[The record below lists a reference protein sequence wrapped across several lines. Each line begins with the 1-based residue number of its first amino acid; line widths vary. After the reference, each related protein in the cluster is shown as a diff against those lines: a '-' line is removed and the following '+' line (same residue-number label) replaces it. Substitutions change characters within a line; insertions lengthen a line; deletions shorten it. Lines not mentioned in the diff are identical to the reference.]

1 MLVITSSWSV
11 FLKISKSSEEDS
23 DILNPLEALT
33 SSDRVLG
40 MESNDQLSQI
50 GPQNGFIGLSLHID
64 LLSKTLVSLFWNMRQ
79 KRKTQRE

>member
-11 FLKISKSSEEDS
+11 FLKISKSSEDDS
-23 DILNPLEALT
+23 DILNPLEGLT

>member
-1 MLVITSSWSV
+1 MLVVTSSWSV

-23 DILNPLEALT
+23 DILNPLEGLT

-79 KRKTQRE
+79 KRKTQIE